1 MARVDVDG
9 EPPGRSAELQA
20 PPEPRR
26 RPHLRPREPPSATA
40 RLQAA
45 LAPPSVYPLM
55 PRDAQHSGL
64 FLEGRVYVPWRSPPC
79 RNCVYTIPSGW
90 EEYHGS

>member
-1 MARVDVDG
+1 MG
-9 EPPGRSAELQA
+9 ILPEPPGRSAELQA

-45 LAPPSVYPLM
+45 LAPPSVYPLSVTLGDALSGDKL
-55 PRDAQHSGL
+55 RDGGAPLSARQ
-64 FLEGRVYVPWRSPPC
+64 RRS
-79 RNCVYTIPSGW
+79 
-90 EEYHGS
+90 

>member
-45 LAPPSVYPLM
+45 LAPRSVSNARRRL
-55 PRDAQHSGL
+55 
-64 FLEGRVYVPWRSPPC
+64 RS
-79 RNCVYTIPSGW
+79 
-90 EEYHGS
+90 EA